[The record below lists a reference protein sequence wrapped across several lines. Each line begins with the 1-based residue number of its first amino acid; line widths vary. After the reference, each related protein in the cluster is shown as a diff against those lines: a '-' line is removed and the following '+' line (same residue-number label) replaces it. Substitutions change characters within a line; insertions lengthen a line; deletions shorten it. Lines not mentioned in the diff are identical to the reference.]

1 MGLSWIKQK
10 LFHMGELRKVT
21 LMEDTKEEGNIVVE
35 NIKILSKNK
44 GFKGND
50 RACYVPYNHI
60 YNDKGW
66 GCAWRAIQ
74 MVLTAYYKP
83 KDLV

>member
-35 NIKILSKNK
+35 NFKILSKN
-44 GFKGND
+44 
-50 RACYVPYNHI
+50 
-60 YNDKGW
+60 
-66 GCAWRAIQ
+66 
-74 MVLTAYYKP
+74 
-83 KDLV
+83 